1 MNQIKIIIL
10 LISLVLASSVILF
23 LCLNP
28 LCTEVEVFCPDPS
41 YKFKTQTCCSVV
53 WWSLGAGLGVGNE
66 CVINMDEMRSNCPMY
81 DCYFKQTGEWNS
93 NGCSYVPEML
103 LNENSCDIH
112 DLCYITPGATKD
124 SCDTSFVENIGR
136 IYCNNVHFVE
146 YLACRSRASIAGSVV
161 QGFSSFWDESE
172 GTRKS
177 CNIINSWFSFKYLLL
192 SSILAVFSVLFCRN
206 QSRKNKIF

>member
-161 QGFSSFWDESE
+161 QVSGMKVKEPGKVATLLIPGFPSNI
-172 GTRKS
+172 S
-177 CNIINSWFSFKYLLL
+177 CYLLSL
-192 SSILAVFSVLFCRN
+192 LFSPFCSVETRAEKT
-206 QSRKNKIF
+206 RFFRR